1 MSVLIKSATV
11 IDSQSA
17 YHGKKVDIL
26 LDQGK
31 IAGIGRSLKSTA
43 QQIIKGKNLMVSP
56 GWVDVFAD
64 YCDPGHEQKETIIS
78 GLKAAAAGGFTDV
91 LIAPNTVPAIS
102 NKAAVEYAQQKST
115 GSKTTLHVMGA
126 VSKNTEGK
134 ELAEMMDMYAQG
146 AVAFTDGWLPLQHAG
161 LLLKALEYIKAFDG
175 VLVQLPI
182 YQSLAA
188 GGLMHEGAQSVR
200 LGMSGIPAIAEPMM
214 IHRDLELLRYTQSRL
229 HISGVSSAEGLQLIR
244 RAKKEGLRVTC
255 SVTPYHL
262 LYTDKDLSDYN
273 SIFKTEPALRTEADR
288 KALIK
293 GLEDGTVD
301 CIATHHR
308 PQDWDAKEKE
318 FEYAQPGMISQET
331 CWSMLLRAAPRISME
346 RWVQLLSVNPR
357 NIFKLPS
364 AAVQKGVKANITIF
378 DTDTTWVYT
387 PENKQSLAVN
397 SPVFH
402 QELKGKIFQT
412 N

>member
-17 YHGKKVDIL
+17 HHGKKVDIL

-43 QQIIKGKNLMVSP
+43 QQIIKGKNMMVSP

-91 LIAPNTVPAIS
+91 LIVPNTVPAIS
-102 NKAAVEYAQQKST
+102 NKAAVEYAQQKSAD
-115 GSKTTLHVMGA
+115 SKTNLHVMGA
-126 VSKNTEGK
+126 ISKNTEGK
-134 ELAEMMDMYAQG
+134 ELAEMMDMHAQG
-146 AVAFTDGWLPLQHAG
+146 AIAFTDGCLPLQHAG

-188 GGLMHEGAQSVR
+188 GGLMHEGDQSVR
-200 LGMSGIPAIAEPMM
+200 LGMSGIPAIAEQMM

-229 HISGVSSAEGLQLIR
+229 HISGVSSAKGLQLIR
-244 RAKKEGLRVTC
+244 HAKKEGLRVTC

-262 LYTDKDLSDYN
+262 LYTDKNLSDYN
-273 SIFKTEPALRTEADR
+273 SVFKTEPALHTEADR

-318 FEYAQPGMISQET
+318 FEYAQLGMISQET
-331 CWSMLLRAAPRISME
+331 CWSMLLMAAPHISME

-357 NIFKLPS
+357 NIFKLPIT
-364 AAVQKGVKANITIF
+364 AIQKGVKANVTIF
-378 DTDTTWVYT
+378 DTDTKWIYT

>member
-1 MSVLIKSATV
+1 S
-11 IDSQSA
+11 
-17 YHGKKVDIL
+17 
-26 LDQGK
+26 
-31 IAGIGRSLKSTA
+31 
-43 QQIIKGKNLMVSP
+43 
-56 GWVDVFAD
+56 
-64 YCDPGHEQKETIIS
+64 
-78 GLKAAAAGGFTDV
+78 
-91 LIAPNTVPAIS
+91 
-102 NKAAVEYAQQKST
+102 
-115 GSKTTLHVMGA
+115 
-126 VSKNTEGK
+126 
-134 ELAEMMDMYAQG
+134 
-146 AVAFTDGWLPLQHAG
+146 
-161 LLLKALEYIKAFDG
+161 
-175 VLVQLPI
+175 
-182 YQSLAA
+182 
-188 GGLMHEGAQSVR
+188 GGLMHEGAESVH

-262 LYTDKDLSDYN
+262 LYTDKNLSDYN
-273 SIFKTEPALRTEADR
+273 SVFKTEPALHTEADR

-318 FEYAQPGMISQET
+318 FEYAQLGMISQET
-331 CWSMLLRAAPRISME
+331 CWSMLLMAAPHISME

-357 NIFKLPS
+357 NIFKLPIT
-364 AAVQKGVKANITIF
+364 AIQKGVKANVTIF
-378 DTDTTWVYT
+378 DTDTKWIYT

>member
-26 LDQGK
+26 VEQGK
-31 IAGIGRSLKSTA
+31 ITDIGKSLKSTT

-56 GWVDVFAD
+56 GWVDVMAD
-64 YCDPGHEQKETIIS
+64 YCDPGYEQKETIIS
-78 GLKAAAAGGFTDV
+78 GLNAAAAGGFTDV
-91 LIAPNTVPAIS
+91 LIVPNTIPAIS
-102 NKAAVEYAQQKST
+102 NKAAVEYAQQKSA
-115 GSKTTLHVMGA
+115 GSKTRLHVMGA
-126 VSKNTEGK
+126 ISKNTEGK
-134 ELAEMMDMYAQG
+134 ELAEMMDMHAQG
-146 AVAFTDGWLPLQHAG
+146 AVAFSDGWLPLQHAG

-175 VLVQLPI
+175 ILVQLPV

-188 GGLMHEGAQSVR
+188 GGLMHEGIQSVR

-244 RAKKEGLRVTC
+244 RAKKEGLQVTC

-273 SIFKTEPALRTEADR
+273 SVFKTDPVLRTDADR

-308 PQDWDAKEKE
+308 PQDWDAKERE
-318 FEYAQPGMISQET
+318 FEYARPGMISQET
-331 CWSMLLRAAPRISME
+331 CWSMLLMAAPQISME

-357 NIFKLPS
+357 KIFKLPA
-364 AAVQKGVKANITIF
+364 AAVQKDVKANITIF

-402 QELKGKIFQT
+402 QELKGKIYQT